1 MPAQDHNTD
10 AQTWLIAVAAPRELD
25 AVLRAMGFVG
35 QRPVLWQCVSCG
47 NGFDVVWTGVGKSN
61 AAGAVARVIDV
72 SRHIGVLSVGIAG
85 ALPGSSQVQIGQAVC
100 ASRSYF
106 SDEGVMAPDGFS
118 SCAQMGFAP
127 FNGQDDWIE
136 HPQRVVDWLGELTDH
151 IGPIAC
157 VSMCSGTDALAEGT
171 ASVVQER
178 SEQSEHGIAE
188 AMEGAA
194 VALAAHRID
203 ERLLTGELRVISN
216 TTGDRNNQVWD
227 LDGSLEKLEKIL
239 GRMITAQS

>member
-1 MPAQDHNTD
+1 MPAQDNNTD

-25 AVLRAMGFVG
+25 AVLCAMNYIGEY
-35 QRPVLWQCVSCG
+35 PALWQCVSCE

-61 AAGAVARVIDV
+61 AAGAIARVIDV
-72 SRHIGVLSVGIAG
+72 FRHIGVLSVGIAG
-85 ALPGSSQVQIGQAVC
+85 ALPGSSQVQVGEVVC

-106 SDEGVMAPDGFS
+106 GDEGVMAPDGFI

-127 FNGQDDWIE
+127 FNGQEDWIE
-136 HPQRVVDWLGELTDH
+136 HPQRMVEWLGELADH
-151 IGPIAC
+151 IGPVAC
-157 VSMCSGTDALAEGT
+157 VSMCSGTDALAERT
-171 ASVVQER
+171 ASVVSGQFER
-178 SEQSEHGIAE
+178 GIAE

-216 TTGDRNNQVWD
+216 TTGDRSKQIWD
-227 LDGSLEKLEKIL
+227 LDGALKKLEKIL
-239 GRMITAQS
+239 GRMTTTQS